1 MVEVEGFPSENSL
14 PLGNRD
20 PVRGL
25 SSDSDLELT
34 AWDVLIVSCE
44 ALAGLDAAG

>member
-1 MVEVEGFPSENSL
+1 MVEVESFPSENSL

-20 PVRGL
+20 PARGL
-25 SSDSDLELT
+25 GGDSDLEFT
-34 AWDVLIVSCE
+34 ARDVLVVSCE